1 VKPRL
6 LILSLDPAEGDPQNA
21 DGRTVEGHNW
31 ELKESQ
37 EMKKGGL
44 KPNTHWFK
52 TAQTAVWIFHVIKTK
67 QLSKWVWDSTR
78 RDEFPAVAPYWAHT
92 NSGKYS
98 GREIGILDPD
108 IIVTQGIHAREAVEA
123 AIDWKELKVTRRK
136 QSYETGSCHL
146 LIIAG
151 HPVLWIVMP
160 HPNAQNNL
168 WYGQIE
174 ERSPYWATRI
184 TRFEA
189 QRAAA

>member
-1 VKPRL
+1 MSDLKDAIKDYYKRNHIEPDSYRRFKCPDKKSCRAGCKILTTGNEPFIGSQYERHVKPRL

-92 NSGKYS
+92 NSGKCS
-98 GREIGILDPD
+98 
-108 IIVTQGIHAREAVEA
+108 
-123 AIDWKELKVTRRK
+123 
-136 QSYETGSCHL
+136 
-146 LIIAG
+146 
-151 HPVLWIVMP
+151 
-160 HPNAQNNL
+160 QN
-168 WYGQIE
+168 
-174 ERSPYWATRI
+174 RS
-184 TRFEA
+184 EH
-189 QRAAA
+189 